1 MELTRRSF
9 ISLPKSGLVSAQN
22 ESPAKPLKSSSSEES
37 AHGVLVDITKCTGC
51 RACVIACKQWNHLK
65 MSTQPDKQKDP
76 DNPPGLDSNSFTTI
90 RTIVSDATAE
100 EPVYWKRQCMHCL
113 EPACQGAC
121 IVGALRR
128 SSKTG
133 AVKYDTGKCIGCRY
147 CMVACPF
154 GIPTYEWDDWS
165 PWIKKCTFCHSRQLD
180 NLQPA
185 CTGTCPSGALLFSL
199 NRADLLAEA
208 HRRIDTAPAGTYYN
222 HVYGEEEVGGTAWIY
237 IAPVAFE
244 DLDFAQVN
252 TEPVPRN
259 ARKAMGTLPYYA
271 LGVIGLMGAIYWV
284 TKRRQKV
291 AAGAGEKKE
300 G

>member
-22 ESPAKPLKSSSSEES
+22 ESPAKPLKSSSSDES

-65 MSTQPDKQKDP
+65 MSTQPDRQKDP

-113 EPACQGAC
+113 EPACAGAC

-128 SSKTG
+128 SGKTG

-154 GIPTYEWDDWS
+154 NIPKYEWEKTS
-165 PWIKKCTFCHSRQLD
+165 PWIRKCTFCSDRLAEGRV
-180 NLQPA
+180 PA
-185 CTGTCPSGALLFSL
+185 CIKVCPTNVMFFGNYEDVKTEAQKRLKENPGTIREVVGLPQGHRIYAAL
-199 NRADLLAEA
+199 AVGYPAE
-208 HRRIDTAPAGTYYN
+208 RFFR
-222 HVYGEEEVGGTAWIY
+222 
-237 IAPVAFE
+237 
-244 DLDFAQVN
+244 L
-252 TEPVPRN
+252 VPRN
-259 ARKAMGTLPYYA
+259 PPNVQVRS
-271 LGVIGLMGAIYWV
+271 
-284 TKRRQKV
+284 
-291 AAGAGEKKE
+291 
-300 G
+300 